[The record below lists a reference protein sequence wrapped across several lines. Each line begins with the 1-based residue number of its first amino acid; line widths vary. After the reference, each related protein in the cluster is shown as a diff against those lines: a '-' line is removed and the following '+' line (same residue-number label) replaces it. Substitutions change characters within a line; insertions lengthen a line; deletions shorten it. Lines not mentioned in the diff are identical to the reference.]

1 MQQTGA
7 RVTTGAT
14 WWILILLFGLFVVD
28 FVAAVWDVVVALVVV
43 VDGVP
48 CSPLFLLES
57 QQWVP
62 LLVFP

>member
-1 MQQTGA
+1 MVDSDSA
-7 RVTTGAT
+7 V
-14 WWILILLFGLFVVD
+14 WVVSVVD